1 MTVQLGNPFDDAP
14 VEDIVLPEAPL
25 VRTIAQVRFPAVAA
39 IAQQDYII
47 PFQEALRE
55 RYPVLRPERE
65 VGVTLTPDGVS
76 STSAGVVWR
85 FQDVAGAWRV
95 SLAPTFVAVETGAY
109 RHRRDYLERYAEVLN
124 VLSGVIQPAVFDRV
138 GLRYVNRFV
147 PSGSLSQLVELIRP
161 ELLGILSVELPEH
174 VNLAFGL
181 TDTLF
186 AFDNAQLHA
195 RWGYLPAGA
204 TVDPGIEASDQ
215 PSFLLDLDMFQTGE
229 APFSVDTITDA
240 TENFGIQAYRFFRW
254 AVTEDALRRA
264 GAVL

>member
-55 RYPVLRPERE
+55 RYPVLRAERE

-85 FQDVAGAWRV
+85 FQDVDATWRV

-109 RHRRDYLERYAEVLN
+109 HHRSDYLERYAEVLT
-124 VLSGVIQPAVFDRV
+124 VLSQVIRPAVFDRI

-147 PSGSLSQLVELIRP
+147 PDEPLSQLAELIRP
-161 ELLGILSVELPEH
+161 ELLGMLSIELPEH
-174 VNLAFGL
+174 VTIMFGL
-181 TDTLF
+181 TDTMF
-186 AFDNAQLHA
+186 ALSDAQLHA
-195 RWGYLPAGA
+195 RWGYVPAGA

-215 PSFLLDLDMFQTGE
+215 PSFLLDLDVFRAGE
-229 APFSVDTITDA
+229 APFSVEAITDA
-240 TENFGIQAYRFFRW
+240 TRNFGLQAYRFFRW

-264 GAVL
+264 GAEL